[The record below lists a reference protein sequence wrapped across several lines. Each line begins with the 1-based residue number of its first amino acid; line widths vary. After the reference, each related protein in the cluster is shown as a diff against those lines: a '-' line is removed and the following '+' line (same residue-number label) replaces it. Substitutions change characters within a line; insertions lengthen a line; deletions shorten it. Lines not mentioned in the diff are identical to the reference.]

1 MRYHHA
7 DDKQASNDH
16 TLWRFLTIMPYNRS
30 VLNFVYAI
38 VLVFPLLS
46 NLLEHSCT
54 VMTILLTLFGLPLC
68 FSREKRP
75 SISFYEKMVMWA
87 FASYF
92 FVYLFSFTI
101 NGILGNLEDF
111 RFKYI
116 EHQSRM
122 LFVIPV
128 FLLFRKTRLPI
139 RTVWHSVVLGAAISG
154 VYAIVSGVFLYPG
167 ERVSGSYHSIAFGDI
182 SLVMAFMSLAGVH
195 YFQQEKNFFQRIFPW
210 LAFILGMVA
219 CILSG
224 TRGAWIAVP
233 GLFFIALIQYYRS
246 LRFRTWMGIFI
257 GIFLVAMI
265 LYKIPQTQISQ
276 RLQETYQE
284 IVEYDG
290 SNSKEGSASER
301 LEGWKAARNIFFD
314 HPFLGAGPGSFKS
327 ISHQMIDRG
336 ERSEIIRK
344 YHQPHSAYLSVMSDC
359 GILGLISLFAIFLV
373 PAFVIMRQ
381 IRITSDKRNAGFAGL
396 YLIAAF
402 MQFGLTETIFGQNIY
417 IGFYVVLLAV
427 ILCVCAGY
435 GESGSE
441 STERNFLLTSRLNS

>member
-1 MRYHHA
+1 MSRKYLRYHHA

-16 TLWRFLTIMPYNRS
+16 TLRRFFTIMPYNRS
-30 VLNFVYAI
+30 MLNYVYAI

-54 VMTILLTLFGLPLC
+54 VMTILFTLFGLPLC

-75 SISFYEKMVMWA
+75 SISSHEKMVMWA

-92 FVYLFSFTI
+92 LVYLFSFTI
-101 NGILGNLEDF
+101 NGILGNLEDL
-111 RFKYI
+111 RFKYV

-128 FLLFRKTRLPI
+128 FFLFRKTRLPI
-139 RTVWHSVVLGAAISG
+139 RIVWYSVISGAVISG
-154 VYAIVSGVFLYPG
+154 VYAIVAGVFLHPG

-182 SLVMAFMSLAGVH
+182 SLAMAFMSLAGVH
-195 YFQQEKNFFQRIFPW
+195 FLQQEKTFFQRICPW
-210 LAFILGMVA
+210 LAFILGMAA

-233 GLFFIALIQYYRS
+233 GLFFIALIQYYKD

-257 GIFLVAMI
+257 GIFLVAVI

-276 RLQETYQE
+276 RLQETCQE
-284 IVEYDG
+284 IMEYDG
-290 SNSKEGSASER
+290 SHSKEGSASER
-301 LEGWKAARNIFFD
+301 MEGWKAAWNIFLD

-336 ERSEIIRK
+336 ERSEIIRI

-373 PAFVIMRQ
+373 PVYVIIKQ
-381 IRITSDKRNAGFAGL
+381 IRITPDNRDAGFAGL

-417 IGFYVVLLAV
+417 IGFYVVMLAV
-427 ILCVCAGY
+427 ILCACAGY
-435 GESGSE
+435 GESG
-441 STERNFLLTSRLNS
+441 TENAKKIPY